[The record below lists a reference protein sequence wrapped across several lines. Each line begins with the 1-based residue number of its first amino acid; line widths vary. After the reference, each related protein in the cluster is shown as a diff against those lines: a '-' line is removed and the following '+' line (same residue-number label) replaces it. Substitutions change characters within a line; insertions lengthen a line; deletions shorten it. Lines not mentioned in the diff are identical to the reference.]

1 MTELPQVSDALS
13 RQFDDAM
20 DKYLGS
26 YMDGKVEGSEGCS
39 LEDELD
45 YDDEDWLM
53 EQLREEDDYDDDD
66 DDDGDYEEVSK
77 SHTSQVAAT
86 DRTPVCVPLVL
97 PSLSSDVA
105 RTIHSCTLLR

>member
-1 MTELPQVSDALS
+1 
-13 RQFDDAM
+13 M

-66 DDDGDYEEVSK
+66 DDDDYEEVSK

-86 DRTPVCVPLVL
+86 DRTPGVCASCAPIPLVRR
-97 PSLSSDVA
+97 S
-105 RTIHSCTLLR
+105 